1 MWPFQFYSRDSTR
14 RPGGEVRRELRG
26 EANVLEPT
34 IRSQGFLSLSLWTMT
49 PSGETGR
56 PEESGMGS
64 LPSLPGLLG
73 SNSRV
78 QSCLFETPWTVA
90 HQAPLSMELSR
101 QE

>member
-1 MWPFQFYSRDSTR
+1 M
-14 RPGGEVRRELRG
+14 EVRWEVRG
-26 EANVLEPT
+26 EADVLEPT
-34 IRSQGFLSLSLWTMT
+34 IRSQGLLSLSLWTMT

-56 PEESGMGS
+56 PEEPGKGS

-90 HQAPLSMELSR
+90 CQAPLSMDFSR

>member
-56 PEESGMGS
+56 PEESGPRGLKGLETESSNPPIQGGS
-64 LPSLPGLLG
+64 PGK
-73 SNSRV
+73 R
-78 QSCLFETPWTVA
+78 P
-90 HQAPLSMELSR
+90 PP
-101 QE
+101 